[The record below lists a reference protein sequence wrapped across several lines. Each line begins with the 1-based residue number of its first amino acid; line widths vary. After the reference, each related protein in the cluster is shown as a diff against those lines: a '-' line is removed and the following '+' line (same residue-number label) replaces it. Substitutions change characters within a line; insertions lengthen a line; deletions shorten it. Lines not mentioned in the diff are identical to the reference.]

1 MHKKLVHFWDKLR
14 FLWYFLNY
22 FMAAAV
28 APLFRNREE
37 YRHLW
42 LISERGTDAQDNGLY
57 FYRYLR
63 REHPEVNACYLL
75 SEDSPDRRFFSE
87 DDRLVRYR
95 SFSHYLALVL
105 AEYKVSYYGLCTG
118 YVVFHQAG
126 PFFQDE
132 GQEGLFTAWNH

>member
-28 APLFRNREE
+28 APVFRNREE

-75 SEDSPDRRFFSE
+75 SEDSPDRRFF
-87 DDRLVRYR
+87 
-95 SFSHYLALVL
+95 
-105 AEYKVSYYGLCTG
+105 
-118 YVVFHQAG
+118 
-126 PFFQDE
+126 
-132 GQEGLFTAWNH
+132 